1 MKRKGVMKLLAALLL
16 VAVLGSS
23 MSGCA
28 VVPLIPGAAGVFY
41 GAAKETETYL
51 SGKGEEKEGS
61 ETKAPT
67 TEGGTA
73 QASGKDSPK

>member
-28 VVPLIPGAAGVFY
+28 VVPLIPGAEGVFY

-51 SGKGEEKEGS
+51 SGKG
-61 ETKAPT
+61 
-67 TEGGTA
+67 
-73 QASGKDSPK
+73 